1 MMLRRLVLSVFLSA
15 FCFLSI
21 EVLVPGAAL
30 AKGSIAWQEVK
41 ADISKTDPALVEI
54 IETHFVVDR
63 TGLAMLFG
71 SHQGELGGMRI
82 QPYEFEAIRKTD
94 KKRYLIELN
103 QCLDY
108 EFTKRWCFEYKILK

>member
-1 MMLRRLVLSVFLSA
+1 MMLRRLVLSIFLSA

-21 EVLVPGAAL
+21 ELFLPRTAL
-30 AKGSIAWQEVK
+30 AKGSILWQEVK
-41 ADISKTDPALVEI
+41 AEIAKTDPALVGI
-54 IETHFVVDR
+54 IENHFIVDR
-63 TGLAMLFG
+63 TGLAMRFG
-71 SHQGELGGMRI
+71 AHQGELGGMRI